1 LNIKNAKIDIFRI
14 TAHENEIT
22 SESAASSEPVL
33 NLSSNG
39 GNAATTTTNEGES
52 GANSLKCD
60 E

>member
-33 NLSSNG
+33 NLSSS
-39 GNAATTTTNEGES
+39 GNAAAATTETEAEV
-52 GANSLKCD
+52 NSLKCD